1 MEGTKPRTAST
12 IGMFDLLKGVGMLM
26 IVFAHTAELYP
37 LGLFGSGGLSV
48 SGFGLF
54 IYREALMA
62 AFYIASGYGFRQ
74 RSVGKCIQQQ
84 CKLILKPYFFTA
96 VCTTALHFVIHYKTF
111 GYMPGTLEENSKVLG
126 GFLLGLPH
134 TAEYAGKVYFSSG
147 PMWYLL
153 ALMMGW
159 ILLDILFNAFPERYL
174 PFAVTAT
181 AVLGWGTCLVW
192 ELPFS
197 ISQGMVI
204 VPYLYIGHLIKK
216 TRLLERPIPKWLVGV
231 ILASTLAVAL
241 GAWAAG
247 STDCIS
253 LGEWTLGPLS
263 IFLDG
268 AVGCGLVL
276 VFLRWNRGRGP
287 IVTGLEAVGR
297 RSLQIFCV
305 HTVELT
311 AIPWYLFA
319 QQFEGRPLQGLLAQY
334 ILSVASIWL
343 ICEVLLR
350 GRALWLRVFPSR
362 RKQLAPARRYVSRH

>member
-1 MEGTKPRTAST
+1 M
-12 IGMFDLLKGVGMLM
+12 
-26 IVFAHTAELYP
+26 
-37 LGLFGSGGLSV
+37 
-48 SGFGLF
+48 
-54 IYREALMA
+54 
-62 AFYIASGYGFRQ
+62 
-74 RSVGKCIQQQ
+74 
-84 CKLILKPYFFTA
+84 
-96 VCTTALHFVIHYKTF
+96 
-111 GYMPGTLEENSKVLG
+111 
-126 GFLLGLPH
+126 
-134 TAEYAGKVYFSSG
+134 
-147 PMWYLL
+147 
-153 ALMMGW
+153 
-159 ILLDILFNAFPERYL
+159 
-174 PFAVTAT
+174 
-181 AVLGWGTCLVW
+181 
-192 ELPFS
+192 
-197 ISQGMVI
+197 I

-253 LGEWTLGPLS
+253 LGEWILGPLS

-350 GRALWLRVFPSR
+350 SRALWLRVFPSR

>member
-12 IGMFDLLKGVGMLM
+12 LGMFDLFKGVGMLM
-26 IVFAHTAELYP
+26 IVFAHTAELYS
-37 LGLFGSGGLSV
+37 LGPFGLNGLSL
-48 SGFGLF
+48 SSFGLF

-96 VCTTALHFVIHYKTF
+96 VCTTALHFFIHYKTF
-111 GYMPGTLEENSKVLG
+111 GYLPGTIEENSKVLG

-134 TAEYAGKVYFSSG
+134 TAEYGGRVYFSSG
-147 PMWYLL
+147 PMWYML

-159 ILLDILFNAFPERYL
+159 IFLDILMNAFSARQL
-174 PFAVTAT
+174 PFAVAAT

-204 VPYLYIGHLIKK
+204 VPYLYMGYLLKK
-216 TRLLERPIPKWLVGV
+216 TRLLERPLPKKLVAG
-231 ILASTLAVAL
+231 ILVSAVGVAL
-241 GAWAAG
+241 GAWATG

-253 LGEWTLGPLS
+253 MGEWTLGPLS

-287 IVTGLEAVGR
+287 LVTGLEAVGR

-319 QQFEGRPLQGLLAQY
+319 QQFEGRPVQGLLAQY
-334 ILSVASIWL
+334 ILSIGSIWL
-343 ICEVLLR
+343 ICEGLVR
-350 GRALWLRVFPSR
+350 GRELWLRLFPSR
-362 RKQLAPARRYVSRH
+362 RRAPAPSRRYVSRH

>member
-174 PFAVTAT
+174 PFAVAAT

-216 TRLLERPIPKWLVGV
+216 TRLLERRSPNGWWALSWPVHWQWRWAPGLPAAPT
-231 ILASTLAVAL
+231 ASL
-241 GAWAAG
+241 WG
-247 STDCIS
+247 S
-253 LGEWTLGPLS
+253 GP
-263 IFLDG
+263 
-268 AVGCGLVL
+268 
-276 VFLRWNRGRGP
+276 WGR
-287 IVTGLEAVGR
+287 
-297 RSLQIFCV
+297 
-305 HTVELT
+305 
-311 AIPWYLFA
+311 
-319 QQFEGRPLQGLLAQY
+319 
-334 ILSVASIWL
+334 
-343 ICEVLLR
+343 
-350 GRALWLRVFPSR
+350 
-362 RKQLAPARRYVSRH
+362 